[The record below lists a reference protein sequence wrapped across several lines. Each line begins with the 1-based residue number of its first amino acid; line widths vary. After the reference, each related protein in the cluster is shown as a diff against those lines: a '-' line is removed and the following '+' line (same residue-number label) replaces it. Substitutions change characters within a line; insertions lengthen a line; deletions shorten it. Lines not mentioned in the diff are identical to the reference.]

1 MGVDC
6 RRAPLRC
13 DNRPM
18 RSRLPAGVWMLGLVS
33 LCMDVSSEMIH
44 GLLPAF
50 LVVAVGAS
58 PLVLGV
64 IEGLAEGTA
73 ALMKLAS
80 GAWSDRLGRRKPLL
94 VAGYGLAALSK
105 PLFPLAGSAATV
117 LAARLVDRVGKGIR
131 VAPRDALVADLTA
144 PDQRGAAYGLRQSLD
159 TAGAAIGPLLAVAL
173 MVLFAGDM
181 RAVFAVAVI
190 PAFIAVVVLVA
201 GVREPP
207 PRPAP
212 AAARPKFDRHALARL
227 PRAYWLLIGVA
238 VPFTLA
244 RFSEAFLLLRAQ
256 EQGLAVA
263 LVPLALVV
271 MNAAYG
277 ASAYP
282 AGAWSDR
289 IPRARLLAWGC
300 GVLVLANACLGLG
313 GSLAWTFA
321 GTVLWGL
328 HLGLTE
334 GLIAALVADHAPAE
348 LRGTAFGVLH
358 FVRGV
363 LLVVASALAGAL
375 WTWSGASETFLA
387 GAVFAAAA
395 LLMLRFMPA
404 TGPAR

>member
-1 MGVDC
+1 
-6 RRAPLRC
+6 
-13 DNRPM
+13 M
-18 RSRLPAGVWMLGLVS
+18 RTRLPAGVWLLGVVS
-33 LCMDVSSEMIH
+33 LCMDLSSEMIH

-50 LVVAVGAS
+50 LVMLGAT

-73 ALMKLAS
+73 ALVKLAS

-94 VAGYGLAALSK
+94 LAGYGLAALAK

-117 LAARLVDRVGKGIR
+117 FAARLVDRVGKGIR
-131 VAPRDALVADLTA
+131 GAPRDALVADLTT

-159 TAGAAIGPLLAVAL
+159 TAGAMLGPLLAVAL
-173 MVLFAGDM
+173 MGVFAGDM
-181 RAVFAVAVI
+181 RAVFAVAVV
-190 PAFIAVVVLVA
+190 PAFIAVIVLAV

-207 PRPAP
+207 RAPVPAGGPP
-212 AAARPKFDRHALARL
+212 AFDRAALARL
-227 PRAYWLLIGVA
+227 PRGYWLLIAAA

-263 LVPLALVV
+263 LVPLALVA
-271 MNAAYG
+271 MNLAYLC
-277 ASAYP
+277 SAYP
-282 AGAWSDR
+282 AGALSDR
-289 IPRARLLAWGC
+289 MPRAQVLAWGC
-300 GVLVLANACLGLG
+300 GVLILANACLGFG

-334 GLIAALVADHAPAE
+334 GLIAALVADHAPAD
-348 LRGTAFGVLH
+348 LRGTAFGMLH

-363 LLVVASALAGAL
+363 LLVIASTLAGAL
-375 WTWSGASETFLA
+375 WTWSGPAQAFLA
-387 GAVFAAAA
+387 GAVFAA
-395 LLMLRFMPA
+395 LTIFMLRLMPA
-404 TGPAR
+404 PVAAR